1 MTANALDPFVANLDR
16 RQLLTRVLFG
26 TVGAAGLAALPSE
39 AEAHSR
45 GRVIFDI
52 ACLGNTFSIILA
64 PGADPNDFLNQRGT
78 TFIVEGNLYRH
89 RTIPRGVF
97 DWDPS
102 SAEPIGHWFC
112 RGWNIN
118 RTGRPGEEDRPEP
131 FALVHWEWVIGR
143 FAPDNLFP
151 PDQLTASGI
160 VGAIDLMAQG
170 PTLSVLG
177 GIGRYLAAHGS
188 VTANVF
194 GANITGAPN
203 FTTDFR
209 LVKRDD

>member
-1 MTANALDPFVANLDR
+1 MTAKPTQDSLMEQFDR
-16 RQLLTRVLFG
+16 RRLLAGLLG
-26 TVGAAGLAALPSE
+26 SVGAAAGLTALPSE
-39 AEAHSR
+39 VEASGR
-45 GRVIFDI
+45 RRVIFDV

-64 PGADPNDFLNQRGT
+64 PGADPNDPFNQRGT
-78 TFIVEGNLYRH
+78 TFIVEGNLYRLG
-89 RTIPRGVF
+89 TIPRGVF

-102 SAEPIGHWFC
+102 SADPIGHWFC

-131 FALVHWEWVIGR
+131 FAVAQWEWVIGR
-143 FAPDNLFP
+143 FAPGNLFP
-151 PDQLTASGI
+151 PDQITASGI
-160 VGAIDLMAQG
+160 VGTVGEQ
-170 PTLSVLG
+170 PTTLSVVG

-188 VTANVF
+188 VRATVF

-209 LVKRDD
+209 LVNRHD

>member
-1 MTANALDPFVANLDR
+1 MKDAWSADLDR
-16 RQLLTRVLFG
+16 RQLLTRALFG
-26 TVGAAGLAALPSE
+26 SVGAAAGVALLPSE
-39 AEAHSR
+39 AEADGR
-45 GRVIFDI
+45 RRVIFDV
-52 ACLGNTFSIILA
+52 ACLGNTFSVILA
-64 PGADPNDFLNQRGT
+64 PGADPGDFLNQRGT
-78 TFIVEGNLYRH
+78 TFIVEGNLYR
-89 RTIPRGVF
+89 RGTIPRGVF

-118 RTGRPGEEDRPEP
+118 RRNRPGEEDRPEP
-131 FALVHWEWVIGR
+131 FGLVHWEWVVGR
-143 FAPDNLFP
+143 FAPDNPFP

-160 VGAIDLMAQG
+160 VGALDETKQ

-188 VTANVF
+188 ITATVF

-209 LVKRDD
+209 LVTHDD